1 MNRELYKIIND
12 NKSGSLQILNNLI
25 KFCRKNLSDRN
36 ELSNVCELSRKKL
49 FQFAVIE
56 NFIVLFEKK
65 ISKSNS
71 EELETFLLDYEM
83 KLKNISDVIYL
94 ENKAILNKLKSFTTI
109 SFSKTLLDIIKIR
122 IKEKNNLKVF
132 VLESRPM
139 LEGRKF
145 ALELSKLNV
154 NVTLVVDAFMCYAV
168 KNSNA
173 ILIGADQIL
182 KNGNVVNKIGSYP
195 LALCAKELKKTFYVI
210 ADKSKFVNKSK
221 YIPNSFQGSEVYST
235 KKNITIVNQYFE
247 EIPSKFITKILT
259 N

>member
-25 KFCRKNLSDRN
+25 KYCGKNLSDKN
-36 ELSNVCELSRKKL
+36 ELKSVCELSRKEL
-49 FQFAVIE
+49 FHFAAIE
-56 NFIVLFEKK
+56 NFIAQLEKK
-65 ISKSNS
+65 ISYPDS
-71 EELETFLLDYEM
+71 EELEIFLSDYEM
-83 KLKNISDVIYL
+83 RLKNISYTIYL
-94 ENKAILNKLKSFTTI
+94 KNKEIFSNLKSFTTI

-122 IKEKNNLKVF
+122 IKEKNNIKVF

-168 KNSNA
+168 KNSSA

-182 KNGNVVNKIGSYP
+182 MNGNVVNKIGSFP
-195 LALCAKELKKTFYVI
+195 LVVCAKEFNKRFYVI
-210 ADKSKFVNKSK
+210 ADKTKFVNKSK
-221 YIPNSFQGSEVYST
+221 FIPNSFQDSEVYKT
-235 KKNITIVNQYFE
+235 KKNITIINQYFE

-259 N
+259 D

>member
-1 MNRELYKIIND
+1 MNRELHKIIND
-12 NKSGSLQILNNLI
+12 NKSGSLEILNNLI
-25 KFCRKNLSDRN
+25 KYCVKNLSDKN
-36 ELSNVCELSRKKL
+36 ELYSVCELSRKEL
-49 FQFAVIE
+49 FHFAAIE
-56 NFIVLFEKK
+56 NFIIQLEKK

-71 EELETFLLDYEM
+71 ENLKTFLIDYKM
-83 KLKNISDVIYL
+83 KFKVIPDIIYL
-94 ENKAILNKLKSFTTI
+94 NNRELLSNIKSFTTI
-109 SFSKTLLDIIKIR
+109 SFSKTLSDIIKIR
-122 IKEKNNLKVF
+122 IKEKNDIEVF

-168 KNSNA
+168 KNSDA
-173 ILIGADQIL
+173 ILIGSDQIL

-195 LALCAKELKKTFYVI
+195 LALCAKEFNKPFYVI

-221 YIPNSFQGSEVYST
+221 YIPKSFQDSEIYRT
-235 KKNITIVNQYFE
+235 NKNITIINQYFE

-259 N
+259 D